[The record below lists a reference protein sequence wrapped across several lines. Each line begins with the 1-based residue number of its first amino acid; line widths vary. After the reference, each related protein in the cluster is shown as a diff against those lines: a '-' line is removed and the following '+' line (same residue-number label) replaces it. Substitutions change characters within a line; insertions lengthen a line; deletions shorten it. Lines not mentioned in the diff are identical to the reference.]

1 MPKLSRLP
9 FFNYRAHPN
18 DVPYYQP
25 KRGSKEFTRVNR
37 VLFGLGDPDEKELR
51 DLGEFLCFKLNLLIF
66 GFRTCLVA
74 SIRTVL
80 E

>member
-51 DLGEFLCFKLNLLIF
+51 DLGEFIF
-66 GFRTCLVA
+66 
-74 SIRTVL
+74 
-80 E
+80 